1 MRLSLAATAAVTA
14 AAGLVTTLAPAP
26 AMAGPIKSP
35 VLTNNA
41 LYRTGQFASGA
52 CRTPA
57 MPNRGHAAVKSY
69 LTTSFT
75 CVNSAWAKH
84 LSASG
89 MALSRPGFTYFTKG
103 DSPFCQVKAK
113 DIMPGAYCNPT
124 RTIGVILPQPVREY
138 APEVGFMLVMA
149 HEYGHHVQ
157 NSMGMLA
164 AASKERYPSRKAALE
179 ASRRYELQADCL
191 AGVYISSI
199 WDSQRRSVPE
209 WGRSSPWPGRWGRE
223 GQQDERPRQRDEPG
237 ALVQQGLRG
246 GVPGRLQHM
255 DGLLRQGGLTPLPPP
270 AGAWWQRRHRR
281 HRRTTPA
288 GGTRPGATGVSR
300 PGDQEPKAVTA
311 GGRCARVP

>member
-209 WGRSSPWPGRWGRE
+209 WGTLIALAWSLGGEKGSKTNDHGSGTNRARWFNKGFAAESPAACNTWTASS
-223 GQQDERPRQRDEPG
+223 
-237 ALVQQGLRG
+237 AKV
-246 GVPGRLQHM
+246 
-255 DGLLRQGGLTPLPPP
+255 
-270 AGAWWQRRHRR
+270 A
-281 HRRTTPA
+281 
-288 GGTRPGATGVSR
+288 
-300 PGDQEPKAVTA
+300 
-311 GGRCARVP
+311 